1 MNPTDLGLLILRT
14 AIGGIMF
21 AHGAQKAWGW
31 WGGPGYEGWRRIVD
45 GMGFRPASL
54 FAPVSIA
61 AELSGAFLVLGL
73 LTPLVGAAIVAQAVV
88 IIAKAHLPQG
98 FWNTRGGYEYP
109 LALGAGAA
117 SLVLTGPG
125 AYSLDSLA
133 GLELASEIRAALVLL
148 GIVAGL
154 AALAYPRL
162 ASDRE
167 GTASA

>member
-1 MNPTDLGLLILRT
+1 MDATDLGLLILRV

-31 WGGPGYEGWRRIVD
+31 SGGPGYGAWQGAVK
-45 GMGFRPASL
+45 GMGFRPASV
-54 FAPVSIA
+54 FAPLSIA
-61 AELSGAFLVLGL
+61 AELSGALLVLGL
-73 LTPLVGAAIVAQAVV
+73 LTPLVGALIVAQAVV
-88 IIAKAHLPQG
+88 IIGKAHLPQG

-125 AYSLDSLA
+125 AYSLDAALGFA
-133 GLELASEIRAALVLL
+133 LGAEVRIALVLL

-154 AALAYPRL
+154 AGLAYPQVV
-162 ASDRE
+162 SDRE
-167 GTASA
+167 EVTGA